1 MRINFVLFQSV
12 PNISLELSVF
22 LINLIES
29 NSGDSLMD
37 SLTAGKPSLPYIILI
52 AGAAALGGF
61 LFGFDTAVINGT
73 IPALKSTFHATDV
86 QIGASVS
93 LALIGAAIGA
103 YFAGNIADRFGR
115 VRCMLIASI
124 LFFISAIGSG
134 LPFGIPDFIMWRV
147 IGGVGV
153 GMASIIA
160 PAYIAETAPAHLRGR
175 LGSLQQLAIVV
186 GIFAALLSNYAI
198 VSITETLK
206 INAELKLLSSTN
218 PEAFKAAGSFAG
230 GEFLLG
236 FKAWQWMFWIEAIPA
251 FLYGI
256 ASLLLP
262 ESPRYLVA
270 KGKHEEASVILM
282 KLITEDVREK
292 IQSIKETIHSNRP
305 ARLSDLLEK
314 TKGARKRLAPIV
326 WIGLGLA
333 VLQQL
338 VGINVIFYYGNV
350 LWQSVGFNE
359 SDSLMLNVLS
369 SVINIATTL
378 VAIALVD
385 KLGRKPLLLIG
396 SSGMFFSLLLLSII
410 FATAGTDIHGNPLLE
425 GFRAY
430 AAVGSANLFIIFFG
444 MSWGPVMWVML
455 GEMFNNRIRAM
466 ALAVCGL
473 AQWLANFLV
482 SFTFP
487 IFTSKMGLGGAYGF
501 YTFFAFIS
509 IIFVVRYI
517 KETKNKELE
526 SM

>member
-1 MRINFVLFQSV
+1 MSSS
-12 PNISLELSVF
+12 IS
-22 LINLIES
+22 
-29 NSGDSLMD
+29 
-37 SLTAGKPSLPYIILI
+37 GKPSLVYIILI
-52 AGAAALGGF
+52 ASAAALGGF

-103 YFAGNIADRFGR
+103 YFAGSIADRLGR

-124 LFFISAIGSG
+124 LFLISAIGSG

-153 GMASIIA
+153 GVASIIA

-175 LGSLQQLAIVV
+175 LGSLQQLAIVI

-198 VSITETLK
+198 VAIAEHLSV
-206 INAELKLLSSTN
+206 NAELVRLNASDPN
-218 PEAFKAAGSFAG
+218 AFKAAGSFAAG
-230 GEFLLG
+230 NFFLG

-251 FLYGI
+251 LLYGI
-256 ASLLLP
+256 AALLLP

-270 KGKHEEASVILM
+270 KEKEREAAKILM
-282 KLITEDVREK
+282 KLIADDIGEK
-292 IQSIKETIHSNRP
+292 INAIKETIKVDAP
-305 ARLSDLLEK
+305 ARLSDLLEV
-314 TKGARKRLAPIV
+314 TKNARKRLAPIV
-326 WIGLGLA
+326 WVGLGLA

-369 SVINIATTL
+369 SVVNIATTL
-378 VAIALVD
+378 IAIALID

-396 SSGMFFSLLLLSII
+396 SSGMFFSLLLLTVI
-410 FATAGTDIHGNPLLE
+410 FATAGTDANGNPLLS
-425 GFRAY
+425 GISAY
-430 AAVGSANLFIIFFG
+430 IAVAAANLFIIFFG
-444 MSWGPVMWVML
+444 MSWGPIMWVML

-473 AQWLANFLV
+473 AQWLANFFV

-487 IFTSKMGLGGAYGF
+487 VFTSNVGLGGAYGF
-501 YTFFAFIS
+501 YTLFAFIS
-509 IIFVVRYI
+509 IFFVVRFI
-517 KETKNKELE
+517 RETKNKELE